1 MRRLLLTP
9 VLALLVAACS
19 AAPASPAT
27 PATPAAT
34 FAPVTPA
41 PGGPA
46 ELQVYAASSLKK
58 VLVEVARVYEAAT
71 PGITLTV
78 STDSSAALE
87 AKIEQGAPADVF
99 LSADT
104 RNPTRLADA
113 GLATGDLTAF
123 AASHLTVIVPTGNP
137 AGITSPA
144 DLAKPG
150 LKIIACA
157 DGVPI
162 QAYTATLL
170 ANLAKEAGYPA
181 DFAAAFDAN
190 VVSREDSAGGIVNKV
205 SLGEGDAGV
214 VYVTDAN
221 TSDKV
226 ATIAIPATANVPATY
241 GGVVVRA
248 SAHAEAAGA
257 FLAWL
262 AGPDGQAVLAGF
274 GFLPAS

>member
-99 LSADT
+99 LSAGGYAAGLILQKAIEDAGSLDPAALRAALDKLDLLT
-104 RNPTRLADA
+104 FFGGTKFSTDAQTHGKQVAHQMVYVQWQKAADGTLATQVVWPADA
-113 GLATGDLTAF
+113 K
-123 AASHLTVIVPTGNP
+123 S
-137 AGITSPA
+137 
-144 DLAKPG
+144 
-150 LKIIACA
+150 A
-157 DGVPI
+157 DGQLRP
-162 QAYTATLL
+162 
-170 ANLAKEAGYPA
+170 
-181 DFAAAFDAN
+181 
-190 VVSREDSAGGIVNKV
+190 
-205 SLGEGDAGV
+205 
-214 VYVTDAN
+214 
-221 TSDKV
+221 
-226 ATIAIPATANVPATY
+226 
-241 GGVVVRA
+241 
-248 SAHAEAAGA
+248 
-257 FLAWL
+257 
-262 AGPDGQAVLAGF
+262 
-274 GFLPAS
+274 